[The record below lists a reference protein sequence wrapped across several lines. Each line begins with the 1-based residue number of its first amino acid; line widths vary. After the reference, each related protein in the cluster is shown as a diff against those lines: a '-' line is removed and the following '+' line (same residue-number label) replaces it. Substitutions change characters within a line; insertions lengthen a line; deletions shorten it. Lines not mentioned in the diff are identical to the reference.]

1 MNYRLFFTLAV
12 WMIAGLGVELMAQD
26 TVVSS
31 SKSNSTVSIA
41 EIGNSLHFSQSEIR
55 RLTFQKLSSF
65 GMMTASAYQLKGDN
79 TYYYGMASEGDNTYI
94 NGMQVRDAS
103 NFPVRLISSYN
114 LYTRQAPINRGFT
127 VGGIT
132 AIETLHPDEFLV
144 QVDLNTDQAYN
155 MQGTNG
161 EILVNIP
168 FTSKKNDQG
177 NQGVQG
183 LLIAGKFATTNNTD
197 PVWKK
202 TQQLSS
208 ETLASLQT
216 NPLRPDGL
224 GSGTFQNAEFITE
237 NDLADQKVP
246 ANSGRTGF
254 YPYIQLSLP
263 ILQNGMLQ
271 LGNYSTID
279 ETQVYNRGNS
289 IFNSNRNA
297 LQTRR
302 NFDNFIHWKQQFK
315 VNQEL
320 SLSYDL
326 HLQYSSYHQTTGDP
340 EHGKDFFDYGY
351 VGKFTSYKMPT
362 YEIGSVTVDS
372 QVYNHVWVLNSW
384 DFDTLVTFE
393 PSNINPE
400 LAAYTTN
407 YYDFYADQPEG
418 HFQNMDQII
427 LNGGL
432 INGGQPQSVYG
443 LFNNTGTFTSGYQ
456 ETKND
461 KIRAQ
466 LQFNAD
472 YKIHHFTIGGEYNRE
487 TRSHYALNPNNL
499 WGLMRGMTNFHLH
512 QLDKSNPEIVMWEGS
527 VDTINYYRKFD
538 AVSQTEFSK
547 NLRKALGMPVDGFEY
562 ILIDS
567 YDNENNTIDYYDKYG
582 KRRTAHTPDNLLSM
596 KLFTANELLNGGLPL
611 VNYAGYDHTGQKTS
625 GNDPYSFFSDFSIN
639 ASKPTYWSGFAQDEF
654 NWKNLH
660 VTIGLRVD
668 VYDANRP
675 VLKDDYSLFEINT
688 VAEVQS
694 QGAIEFS
701 RPSNI
706 GGNYLVY
713 VDRVNEP
720 SRVVGY
726 RNGDQWY
733 NASGLE
739 IQDPTIFDVGNG
751 ISPSL
756 KNPEIQ
762 SLQGDWTPDMTFQ
775 DYKRTTNFLPQINI
789 DYTLID
795 RINFYLNYSSFT
807 QNPTSYNNF
816 RPDQYYFWNYYAQS
830 QALDNPN
837 LKPMM
842 AEKFFTGVKSRV
854 WKNLVVD
861 LAFLRTTIHH
871 LISLKQYMGAY
882 PSTYVTLYND
892 PLPVTTN
899 GFEGRINYVS
909 TTGTGFFG
917 GLNATKLFT
926 DDEYPLKI
934 TVSDL
939 VINANAGYQFGSKNN
954 FSGPSWANYK
964 ALYGLSATVY
974 YQYRHGI
981 PYVASR
987 NVEGNLLRGVKHTPD
1002 INLFN
1007 LNIQKDISLGKK
1019 VMMNVYLTIENLFNF
1034 QNVFN
1039 VYSYTG
1045 KPDDD
1050 GFLSSPEYQHFID
1063 NQLNPDSY
1071 RLLYQL
1077 QLYDPTFYGTPRIW
1091 RAGVIFRY

>member
-1 MNYRLFFTLAV
+1 MHYRLFFTLAV
-12 WMIAGLGVELMAQD
+12 WMMAGLCVELLAQD
-26 TVVSS
+26 TVVRSP
-31 SKSNSTVSIA
+31 KSDSTVNIA
-41 EIGNSLHFSQSEIR
+41 EYGNSLHFNQSEIR
-55 RLTFQKLSSF
+55 RLPFQKLSSF
-65 GMMTASAYQLKGDN
+65 GMMSASGYQMKGDN
-79 TYYYGMASEGDNTYI
+79 TYYYGMASDGSNTYI
-94 NGMQVRDAS
+94 NGMQVQDAS
-103 NFPVRLISSYN
+103 NFPVRLIESYK

-127 VGGIT
+127 VGEIT
-132 AIETLHPDEFLV
+132 TIETLSPDEFLV
-144 QVDLNTDQAYN
+144 QVDVNTDQAYS

-168 FTSKKNDQG
+168 FVSKKDHQSI
-177 NQGVQG
+177 QYVPG
-183 LLIAGKFATTNNTD
+183 LLIAGKFATTNNTN

-202 TQQLSS
+202 TQRLNN
-208 ETLASLQT
+208 EILANLTQD
-216 NPLRPDGL
+216 PLRQGE
-224 GSGTFQNAEFITE
+224 SGMGTYLNAEFVTA
-237 NDLADQKVP
+237 NDLVDQKIP
-246 ANSGRTGF
+246 ENSGRTGF

-263 ILQNGMLQ
+263 ILNNGMLQ

-279 ETQVYNRGNS
+279 ETQVYSRGNS

-302 NFDNFIHWKQQFK
+302 NFDNFVHWKQQFK
-315 VNQEL
+315 INQEL

-351 VGKFTSYKMPT
+351 LGKFTTYKMPN
-362 YEIGSVTVDS
+362 YEFGSVTVDS
-372 QVYNHVWVLNSW
+372 QAYNNVWVLNSW

-393 PSNINPE
+393 PSNINPDI
-400 LAAYTTN
+400 AAYTSN
-407 YYDFYADQPEG
+407 YFDFYADQPEG

-432 INGGQPQSVYG
+432 VNGGQPQSVYG
-443 LFNNTGTFTSGYQ
+443 LFNNTGTVTSGYQ
-456 ETKND
+456 ETKKD

-466 LQFNAD
+466 LQFNGD

-499 WGLMRGMTNFHLH
+499 WGLMRGMTNYHLH
-512 QLDKSNPEIVMWEGS
+512 QLDKSNPEIVMWDGS
-527 VDTINYYRKFD
+527 VDTINYFRKFD
-538 AVSQTEFSK
+538 AASQTEFSK
-547 NLRKALGMPVDGFEY
+547 NLRQVLGLPVDGLEY
-562 ILIDS
+562 IVTDS
-567 YDNENNTIDYYDKYG
+567 YDKENNTIEYYDQYG
-582 KRRTAHTPDNLLSM
+582 KRQTINTPDNLLSM
-596 KLFTANELLNGGLPL
+596 NLFTANELLNGGFPL
-611 VNYAGYDHTGQKTS
+611 VNYAGYDFTGQKTS

-639 ASKPTYWSGFAQDEF
+639 ASKPTYWSAFAQDEF

-660 VTIGLRVD
+660 VNIGLRVD

-688 VAEVQS
+688 LAEVQD
-694 QGAIEFS
+694 QGAIEFT

-713 VDRVNEP
+713 VNKVMDP
-720 SRVVGY
+720 TRVVGY
-726 RNGDQWY
+726 RNGDQWF

-739 IQDPTIFDVGNG
+739 IQDPTILDAGSG

-756 KNPEIQ
+756 KNPEIK
-762 SLQGDWTPDMTFQ
+762 SLHGDWTPDMTFQ
-775 DYKRTTNFLPQINI
+775 DYKKTINILPQISI
-789 DYTLID
+789 DYTLIN
-795 RINFYLNYSSFT
+795 RINFYVNYSSFT

-816 RPDQYYFWNYYAQS
+816 RPEQYYYWSAYS
-830 QALDNPN
+830 QTNSIENPN

-861 LAFLRTTIHH
+861 LSFISTTIYNM
-871 LISLKQYMGAY
+871 ISLKSYVGAY

-892 PLPVTTN
+892 PHPVTTN
-899 GFEGRINYVS
+899 GFETRINYVS

-926 DDEYPLKI
+926 DEEYPFKI
-934 TVSDL
+934 AVSDL
-939 VINANAGYQFGSKNN
+939 VINTNAGYQFGNKNN
-954 FSGPSWANYK
+954 FRGPSWANVK
-964 ALYGLSATVY
+964 ALHGLSATVY
-974 YQYRHGI
+974 YQYRRGI
-981 PYVASR
+981 PYYSTRDVGGYLYS
-987 NVEGNLLRGVKHTPD
+987 GVKHTPN

-1007 LNIQKDISLGKK
+1007 LNIQKDISLGTKA
-1019 VMMNVYLTIENLFNF
+1019 MMNVYLTIENVFNF
-1034 QNVFN
+1034 QNVYD

-1050 GFLSSPEYQHFID
+1050 GLLTSDNYQNFID
-1063 NQLNPDSY
+1063 HQLNPDSF

-1077 QLYDPTFYGTPRIW
+1077 HLYDPTFYGTPRIW
-1091 RAGVIFRY
+1091 RLGVIFRY

>member
-1 MNYRLFFTLAV
+1 LFFTLAI
-12 WMIAGLGVELMAQD
+12 WIIAGFGMDILAQD

-31 SKSNSTVSIA
+31 SKSDSTVNIA
-41 EIGNSLHFSQSEIR
+41 EYGNSLHFNQSDTR
-55 RLTFQKLSSF
+55 RLPFQKLSSF
-65 GMMTASAYQLKGDN
+65 GMMAASAYQAKGNN
-79 TYYYGMASEGDNTYI
+79 TYYYGMTSDGDNTYI

-103 NFPVRLISSYN
+103 NFPVRLIDSYH

-132 AIETLHPDEFLV
+132 TIETLNPDEFMV
-144 QVDLNTDQAYN
+144 QLDINTDQAYN

-161 EILVNIP
+161 EIFVNIP
-168 FTSKKNDQG
+168 FMSKKKHQG
-177 NQGVQG
+177 NQGVPG

-202 TQQLSS
+202 TQQLNN
-208 ETLASLQT
+208 ETLASLET

-224 GSGTFQNAEFITE
+224 GSGTFQNAAFIAE
-237 NDLADQKVP
+237 KDLVDQKVP
-246 ANSGRTGF
+246 DNSGGTGF

-263 ILQNGMLQ
+263 LLKTGMLQ
-271 LGNYSTID
+271 LGNYSTVD
-279 ETQVYNRGNS
+279 KTHVYNRRNS

-302 NFDNFIHWKQQFK
+302 NFDNFINWKQQFK
-315 VNQEL
+315 VNQDL
-320 SLSYDL
+320 SISYDL
-326 HLQYSSYHQTTGDP
+326 HLQYSSYHQTIGDP
-340 EHGKDFFDYGY
+340 KHGKDFFDYGY
-351 VGKFTSYKMPT
+351 LGKFTNFKMPI
-362 YEIGSVTVDS
+362 YEMGSVTIDS
-372 QVYNHVWVLNSW
+372 QAYNNVWILKSW
-384 DFDTLVTFE
+384 DFDTLVTYK
-393 PSNINPE
+393 PSDISPD
-400 LAAYTTN
+400 LAAYTSN
-407 YYDFYADQPEG
+407 YYDIYANQPEG
-418 HFQNMDQII
+418 HFQNMSQIFM
-427 LNGGL
+427 NGGL
-432 INGGQPQSVYG
+432 LNGDQPQSVYG

-456 ETKND
+456 ETMND

-466 LQFNAD
+466 LQIHAD
-472 YKIHHFTIGGEYNRE
+472 YKMHHFTLGGEYNRE
-487 TRSHYALNPNNL
+487 TKSHYTLNPNGL
-499 WGLMRGMTNFHLH
+499 WPMMRWMTNSHLL
-512 QLDKSNPEIVMWEGS
+512 QLDESNPEIIMWNGM
-527 VDTINYYRKFD
+527 VDTINYLRKFD
-538 AVSQTEFSK
+538 ADSQTEFSK
-547 NLRKALGMPVDGFEY
+547 NLRQALGLPADGLEY
-562 ILIDS
+562 ILTDS
-567 YDNENNTIDYYDKYG
+567 YDKQTNTIDYYDKYG
-582 KRRTAHTPDNLLSM
+582 KRHTTNAPENLLSM
-596 KLFTANELLNGGLPL
+596 DLFTASELLNGGLSL
-611 VNYAGYDHTGQKTS
+611 VNYAGYDYTGHKTS

-639 ASKPTYWSGFAQDEF
+639 ASKPTYWSAFAQDEF
-654 NWKNLH
+654 IRENLH
-660 VTIGLRVD
+660 VNIGLRVD

-675 VLKDDYSLFEINT
+675 VLKDEYSLFEINT
-688 VAEVQS
+688 VADVLN
-694 QGAIEFS
+694 QGTIEFT

-706 GGNYLVY
+706 GDSYLVY
-713 VDRVNEP
+713 VDKEIDP
-720 SRVVGY
+720 TKVVGY
-726 RNGDQWY
+726 RNGDQWF

-739 IQDPTIFDVGNG
+739 IQDPTIFNVGSG
-751 ISPSL
+751 IAPSL
-756 KNPEIQ
+756 RNPEIQ
-762 SLQGDWTPDMTFQ
+762 SLQGDWTPDMTFR
-775 DYKRTTNFLPQINI
+775 DYKKTVNFMPQVNI

-795 RINFYLNYSSFT
+795 RINFYVKYSSFT

-816 RPDQYYFWNYYAQS
+816 HPDQYYYWNYYAQS

-842 AEKFFTGVKSRV
+842 AERFFTGVKSRV
-854 WKNLVVD
+854 WRNLVVD

-871 LISLKQYMGAY
+871 LISLKRFEGAY

-892 PLPVTTN
+892 PLSVITN
-899 GFEGRINYVS
+899 GFEGRVNYVS

-926 DDEYPLKI
+926 NDEYPLKI
-934 TVSDL
+934 TVSNL

-954 FSGPSWANYK
+954 FSGPSWANFK

-981 PYVASR
+981 PYIASGDAVGMSR
-987 NVEGNLLRGVKHTPD
+987 IGVKHTPN

-1007 LNIQKDISLGKK
+1007 LNIQKDIALGKK
-1019 VMMNVYLTIENLFNF
+1019 AMMNVYLTIENLFNF

-1050 GFLSSPEYQHFID
+1050 GFLTSPEYQLFID

-1091 RAGVIFRY
+1091 RVGVIFRY